1 MSMRRW
7 IVAAGVLCAI
17 VLAAGVSMIVR
28 QEALRGLENSSQEQV
43 GLLSDGL
50 HSAIVRYA
58 PIPELIGAS
67 APVQSLLE
75 NPSDASRVDA
85 ANRFLESEAASLGA
99 AYAYLLDAKGRTIA
113 ASNWAAPD
121 SFVGKDYSFRPY
133 YRDAVATCLGAYYGI
148 GVTTAQPGYFQAS
161 CIRHSG
167 ALAGVAVIKI
177 DFRPQ
182 EASWRQAGEQV
193 VVVDG
198 SGIVFLAS
206 DPAWRYRPL
215 HPLDPAVRQNIR
227 NERRYADEPLDPVLI
242 GQGPEAID
250 PDLLFTRPLIGTDWS
265 IVLFESSAPV
275 RRQTAS
281 AFAVALLGGLVV
293 TLISVVLHMRSA
305 RLRTE
310 RSAKRQL
317 EERVEQRTNELRSA
331 HDALEAEIE
340 ERSRI
345 DGELHRA
352 RGQLAQA
359 NRLAAI
365 GQAFAGLAHEINQP
379 LTALKTALAS
389 SRLLAARGQTQELD
403 ETIDG
408 MMQTVDRMA
417 ELSQDLKDLARRREH
432 RRERVSLAAE
442 AARVVN
448 LVRFRATD
456 SGTTI
461 VMEERDRGIVIGDP
475 VRLQQV
481 AMNLVLNALDAVAGC
496 EHRLVRVSVD
506 RVDGMAELRVA
517 DSGAGI
523 SPEQRGRLFE
533 PFFTTKAEGHGL
545 GLGLAISNSTV
556 REHGGTV
563 TGTANEGG
571 GAVFCVRIPLAEAP
585 AGQAAADAA
594 MPQ

>member
-1 MSMRRW
+1 
-7 IVAAGVLCAI
+7 
-17 VLAAGVSMIVR
+17 
-28 QEALRGLENSSQEQV
+28 
-43 GLLSDGL
+43 
-50 HSAIVRYA
+50 
-58 PIPELIGAS
+58 
-67 APVQSLLE
+67 
-75 NPSDASRVDA
+75 
-85 ANRFLESEAASLGA
+85 
-99 AYAYLLDAKGRTIA
+99 
-113 ASNWAAPD
+113 
-121 SFVGKDYSFRPY
+121 
-133 YRDAVATCLGAYYGI
+133 
-148 GVTTAQPGYFQAS
+148 
-161 CIRHSG
+161 
-167 ALAGVAVIKI
+167 
-177 DFRPQ
+177 
-182 EASWRQAGEQV
+182 
-193 VVVDG
+193 
-198 SGIVFLAS
+198 
-206 DPAWRYRPL
+206 
-215 HPLDPAVRQNIR
+215 
-227 NERRYADEPLDPVLI
+227 
-242 GQGPEAID
+242 
-250 PDLLFTRPLIGTDWS
+250 
-265 IVLFESSAPV
+265 
-275 RRQTAS
+275 
-281 AFAVALLGGLVV
+281 VALLGGLVV